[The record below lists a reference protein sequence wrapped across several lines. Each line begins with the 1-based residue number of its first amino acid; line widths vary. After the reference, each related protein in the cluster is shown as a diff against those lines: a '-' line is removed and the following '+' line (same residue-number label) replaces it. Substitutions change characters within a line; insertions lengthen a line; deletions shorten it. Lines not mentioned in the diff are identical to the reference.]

1 MAKKRVVGDI
11 GHGGSDSG
19 GVANGLKEKDINLAV
34 GLKFRDYLITN
45 YEDVEV
51 LLTRETDIGMTPDQR
66 VKKVCDFNP
75 HLCLSIHHNMFNKIA
90 RGAEVIHAHYDEYDE
105 VLALDIL
112 TRLAKAGMPTRRA
125 FTKLNDRDDDWYY
138 MIRRIWDHDTD
149 AIICEGGFVDNAQ
162 DAALLK
168 SIKYL
173 NAEAEAYAISTAEYL
188 QLPPKAATAEQQ
200 LYIAIAMLQ
209 NAKPQI
215 INSPKYWIDN
225 AKEGKLV
232 KGEFAQA
239 LIIKTGEYIRN
250 RG

>member
-1 MAKKRVVGDI
+1 MLKRVKLDP

-19 GVANGLKEKDINLAV
+19 GVANGLKEKDLNLTVA
-34 GLKFRDYLITN
+34 LKTRDYLLAN
-45 YEDVEV
+45 YEADVS
-51 LLTRETDIGMTPDQR
+51 LTREKDISLAPDER
-66 VKKVCDFNP
+66 VKRVADYNP
-75 HLCLSIHHNMFNKIA
+75 HLCVSIHHNMFNKLA
-90 RGAEVIHAHYDEYDE
+90 RGAEVIHAHYDEYDD

-112 TRLAKAGMPTRRA
+112 ARLAKAGMPTRRA
-125 FTKLNDRDDDWYY
+125 FTKLNDKNADWYY

-188 QLPPKAATAEQQ
+188 QLPPKAVTAEQQ
-200 LYIAIAMLQ
+200 LYIGISRLQ
-209 NAKPQI
+209 NVGI
-215 INSPKYWIDN
+215 INSPRYWIDN